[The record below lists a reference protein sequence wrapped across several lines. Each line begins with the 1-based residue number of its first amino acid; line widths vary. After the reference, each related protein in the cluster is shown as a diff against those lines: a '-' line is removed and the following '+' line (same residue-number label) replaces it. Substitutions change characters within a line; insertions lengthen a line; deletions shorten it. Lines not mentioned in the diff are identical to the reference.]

1 MAAGAG
7 ARVKPAPFSAVI
19 SLRPLVT
26 LALLGM
32 VLSVRP
38 ASAQTYVLVVSGV
51 GGDPQFTGRFTR
63 WGGELVDAARQRLAV
78 PEANVVFLAERPE
91 RDARING
98 PATKERLEAA
108 LRDIGQ
114 RAGPDADVVLVLF
127 GHGSYREGEPR
138 FNLVGPDVTAA
149 DVATWLAAVKARRI
163 VVVNAASASGGFI
176 PALAGP
182 GRIVVTATR
191 SGFERNATQ
200 FGEYFVQALAGGA
213 GKGAGSAE
221 GADIDKDGRLS
232 VLEVFDY
239 ARREVAR
246 AYEQEKRLLTEHAQ
260 LDDDG
265 DGKGTLE
272 PVATGGDGALAATV
286 FLTAERTMAVADT
299 ADPEVRRLYAR
310 RDSLERLVVGLRGTR
325 GSMRPE
331 VYERELEELLVEL
344 AMTNRA
350 LREREKQP

>member
-1 MAAGAG
+1 MATGSGAG
-7 ARVKPAPFSAVI
+7 MKPAPVSAVNQP
-19 SLRPLVT
+19 RTATGLV
-26 LALLGM
+26 LLSMALC
-32 VLSVRP
+32 VEA
-38 ASAQTYVLVVSGV
+38 ASAQTHVLVVAGV
-51 GGDPQFTGRFTR
+51 GGDALFTERFTR
-63 WGGELVDAARQRLAV
+63 WGLDAVDAARRRLAV
-78 PEANVVFLAERPE
+78 PEANVTFLAERPE
-91 RDARING
+91 RDPRISG
-98 PATKERLEAA
+98 PATKERLETA

-127 GHGSYREGEPR
+127 GHGSDREGEPR

-149 DVATWLAAVKARRI
+149 ALGEWLGGMRARRL

-213 GKGAGSAE
+213 GEGAGAAG
-221 GADIDKDGRLS
+221 GADTDKDGRLS

-286 FLTAERTMAVADT
+286 FLTASQTVAAADL
-299 ADPEVRRLYAR
+299 ADPEVKRFVAR
-310 RDSLERLVVGLRGTR
+310 RDSLERLVVELRGTR
-325 GSMRPE
+325 GSMQAE

-344 AMTNRA
+344 ALTNRA
-350 LREREKQP
+350 LREREKRP